1 MCLPGEKLAK
11 SGCKQIL
18 SYLEPFETKCFCTF
32 AVIMVALDK
41 KVLDIEGIRKQFPAL
56 HREVYGKPLI
66 YFDNGA
72 TSQKPQIVIDTI
84 NNYYTSENAN
94 IHRGVHFLSQKATD
108 AYEEARRIVQRFI
121 HAKHEHEIIF
131 TKGTT
136 DGINLVAF
144 CFGELLKAGDEI
156 IISGMEHHSNI
167 VPWQMLAERKGL
179 KLNVIPVLDNG
190 ELDME
195 AFEKLLSE
203 KTKLV
208 SVTHISNTL
217 GTINPVK
224 TIIDKAHAAGAKVL
238 IDGAQAIQHM
248 PVNVQELDCDF
259 YAFSGHKVF
268 GPTGAG
274 VLYGKEAILNEM
286 PPYQGGG
293 DMIAKV
299 TFEKTTYNELPFKF
313 EAGTPHI
320 IGGIATGTALQYLSG
335 LDQAAIHQHE
345 AELLNF
351 AQEKLLEIDGLR
363 IIGTAKEKTSVVSFF
378 IDGLHPFDIG
388 TLLDKQGIAVRTGH
402 HCTQPLMDRFE
413 IPGTVR
419 ASFAFYNTK
428 EEIET
433 FINALN
439 RSVGMLR

>member
-1 MCLPGEKLAK
+1 
-11 SGCKQIL
+11 
-18 SYLEPFETKCFCTF
+18 
-32 AVIMVALDK
+32 MVASENKILN
-41 KVLDIEGIRKQFPAL
+41 IEEIRTQFPAI
-56 HREVYGKPLI
+56 HQKVYGKPLI

-72 TSQKPQIVIDTI
+72 TSQKPQVVIDAI
-84 NNYYTSENAN
+84 NKYYTFENAN
-94 IHRGVHFLSQKATD
+94 IHRGVHFLSQQATD

-121 HAKHEHEIIF
+121 HAKHEHEVIF

-136 DGINLVAF
+136 DGINLVAS

-156 IISGMEHHSNI
+156 IISAMEHHSNI

-179 KLNVIPVLDNG
+179 KLNVIPIFDSG

-195 AFEKLLSE
+195 AFDKLLSE

-224 TIIDKAHAAGAKVL
+224 TIIDKAHAIGAKVL
-238 IDGAQAIQHM
+238 LDGAQSIQHLKI
-248 PVNVQELDCDF
+248 NVQELDCDF
-259 YAFSGHKVF
+259 YAFSSHKVF

-274 VLYGKEAILNEM
+274 ILYGKEAILNTM

-320 IGGIATGTALQYLSG
+320 IGGIATGTALQYLSS
-335 LDQAAIHQHE
+335 LDADAIHNHE
-345 AELLNF
+345 MELLNF
-351 AQEKLLEIDGLR
+351 AQEELLKIDGLR

-402 HCTQPLMDRFE
+402 HCTQPLMDRFG

-428 EEIET
+428 EEVEV
-433 FINALN
+433 FLKALD
-439 RSVGMLR
+439 RSVKMLR

>member
-1 MCLPGEKLAK
+1 
-11 SGCKQIL
+11 
-18 SYLEPFETKCFCTF
+18 
-32 AVIMVALDK
+32 MVTLDK
-41 KVLDIEGIRKQFPAL
+41 NTFDIEDIRRQFPTL
-56 HREVYGKPLI
+56 HRDVYGKPLI

-72 TSQKPQIVIDTI
+72 TSQKPQVVIDAI
-84 NNYYTSENAN
+84 NQYYTLENAN

-108 AYEEARRIVQRFI
+108 AYEEARKIVQQFI
-121 HAKHEHEIIF
+121 HAKHDHEVIF

-136 DGINLVAF
+136 DGINLVAS
-144 CFGELLKAGDEI
+144 CFGELLSAGDEI

-167 VPWQMLAERKGL
+167 VPWQMLCERKKLIL
-179 KLNVIPVLDNG
+179 KVIPILDNG

-195 AFEKLLSE
+195 AFEKLLSNR
-203 KTKLV
+203 TKLV
-208 SVTHISNTL
+208 AVTHISNTL

-224 TIIDKAHAAGAKVL
+224 NIIEKAHAVGAKVL
-238 IDGAQAIQHM
+238 LDGAQSIQHLQI
-248 PVNVQELDCDF
+248 NVQELDCDF
-259 YAFSGHKVF
+259 YVFSSHKVF

-320 IGGIATGTALQYLSG
+320 IGGIATGTALKYLSS
-335 LDQAAIHQHE
+335 LDSEAIHKHE
-345 AELLNF
+345 MELLHF
-351 AQEKLLEIDGLR
+351 AQEELLKIEGLR
-363 IIGTAKEKTSVVSFF
+363 IIGTAKEKTSVVSFV

-402 HCTQPLMDRFE
+402 HCTQPLMDRFK

-428 EEIET
+428 EEVEV
-433 FINALN
+433 FLKALN
-439 RSVGMLR
+439 RSVEMLR